1 MVTIQ
6 VLLAG
11 ILHILVRV
19 VHVAVHH
26 LIAIVPVLLPVGLME
41 QRKTVAD
48 VLLLLIIVEVQ
59 LHVAIHRRAAVAL
72 LLIPIILQ
80 VVLPLVPAIH
90 RVNLLLGRVVTQAV
104 VEVVVPVPVQVHP
117 VVEAVV
123 EEDKIVVFIKK
134 TYL

>member
-1 MVTIQ
+1 M
-6 VLLAG
+6 
-11 ILHILVRV
+11 
-19 VHVAVHH
+19 
-26 LIAIVPVLLPVGLME
+26 IAIVPVLLPVGLME
-41 QRKTVAD
+41 QRKIAVV

-90 RVNLLLGRVVTQAV
+90 RVSLHPLVRVVTQV
-104 VEVVVPVPVQVHP
+104 VEVPVPVPVRQVG
-117 VVEAVV
+117 VVV
-123 EEDKIVVFIKK
+123 EEDKMIGFIKK

>member
-1 MVTIQ
+1 M
-6 VLLAG
+6 
-11 ILHILVRV
+11 
-19 VHVAVHH
+19 
-26 LIAIVPVLLPVGLME
+26 IAIVPVLLPVGLME
-41 QRKTVAD
+41 QRKTAAD

-90 RVNLLLGRVVTQAV
+90 RVSLHPLVRVVTQVV
-104 VEVVVPVPVQVHP
+104 VEVPVPVPVRQVE
-117 VVEAVV
+117 VGG
-123 EEDKIVVFIKK
+123 EEDKMIGFIKK